1 VDPLTHRRLGISDS
15 LLDAVKG
22 ITEKKKLDPV
32 GKADADIDNDG
43 DVDKSDEY
51 LKNRRKAIK
60 KSMKKDDKKPSG
72 KKDQVDLEP
81 ELDDKMNESRL
92 IEQTAGQTGKDHFYG
107 DEEETVGAQSY
118 KENKPLEKG
127 LRHVFKLEK
136 QGKVKVNY
144 RDNRGDHTDGNTK
157 TKAHRKP
164 DITVHYDHNT
174 DDFHGYTVHHDGNQA
189 HNKELHKPQIH
200 QESFNGGL
208 NEESIKIT
216 YRNPKDG
223 KTHTMNVFTAQD
235 ARQAEMDLKRQGM
248 MIIKKEMGEEKSPD
262 GVDKGAVDKHNCATH
277 VYHEQWGEGQTI
289 RTMHAEPDEHGFV
302 EWYDVMF
309 DHGIE
314 KGVPVAEMKVTLEMS
329 HGNHKKK
336 K

>member
-72 KKDQVDLEP
+72 SKDQVDTEP
-81 ELDDKMNESRL
+81 QLDDKMNES
-92 IEQTAGQTGKDHFYG
+92 
-107 DEEETVGAQSY
+107 V
-118 KENKPLEKG
+118 
-127 LRHVFKLEK
+127 
-136 QGKVKVNY
+136 
-144 RDNRGDHTDGNTK
+144 
-157 TKAHRKP
+157 
-164 DITVHYDHNT
+164 
-174 DDFHGYTVHHDGNQA
+174 
-189 HNKELHKPQIH
+189 ELD
-200 QESFNGGL
+200 
-208 NEESIKIT
+208 EESIKIT
-216 YRNPKDG
+216 YKNPKDG

-235 ARQAEMDLKRQGM
+235 ATQAVKDLTRQGM
-248 MIIKKEMGEEKSPD
+248 NIIKKEMGEEKSPD
-262 GVDKGAVDKHNCATH
+262 GVDKGAIDKHNCATH
-277 VYHEQWGEGQTI
+277 VYHEEWGAGQTI
-289 RTMHAEPDEHGFV
+289 TTMHAEPDEHGWV

-314 KGVPVAEMKVTLEMS
+314 KGVPVAEMKVTKEMS

>member
-1 VDPLTHRRLGISDS
+1 VDPNTHRRLGISDS

-43 DVDKSDEY
+43 DVDKSDKY
-51 LKNRRKAIK
+51 LHNRRKAIK
-60 KSMKKDDKKPSG
+60 KSMKKDK
-72 KKDQVDLEP
+72 VDTKP
-81 ELDDKMNESRL
+81 ELDDKNNDVNE
-92 IEQTAGQTGKDHFYG
+92 E
-107 DEEETVGAQSY
+107 AQ
-118 KENKPLEKG
+118 L
-127 LRHVFKLEK
+127 
-136 QGKVKVNY
+136 
-144 RDNRGDHTDGNTK
+144 D
-157 TKAHRKP
+157 
-164 DITVHYDHNT
+164 
-174 DDFHGYTVHHDGNQA
+174 
-189 HNKELHKPQIH
+189 
-200 QESFNGGL
+200 
-208 NEESIKIT
+208 EESIKIT
-216 YRNPKDG
+216 YRDTKTG
-223 KTHTMNVFTAQD
+223 KTHSMHVFTAQD
-235 ARQAEMDLKRQGM
+235 AARAEKQIKQAGHQIL
-248 MIIKKEMGEEKSPD
+248 KKEMGEGKSPD
-262 GVDKGAVDKHNCATH
+262 GVDAGAVDKHNCATH

>member
-1 VDPLTHRRLGISDS
+1 MDPLTHRRLGISDS

-43 DVDKSDEY
+43 DVDKSDKY
-51 LKNRRKAIK
+51 LHNRRKAIK

-72 KKDQVDLEP
+72 KKDDIDVEP
-81 ELDDKMNESRL
+81 ELDDKMNES
-92 IEQTAGQTGKDHFYG
+92 
-107 DEEETVGAQSY
+107 V
-118 KENKPLEKG
+118 
-127 LRHVFKLEK
+127 
-136 QGKVKVNY
+136 
-144 RDNRGDHTDGNTK
+144 
-157 TKAHRKP
+157 
-164 DITVHYDHNT
+164 
-174 DDFHGYTVHHDGNQA
+174 
-189 HNKELHKPQIH
+189 ELD
-200 QESFNGGL
+200 
-208 NEESIKIT
+208 EESIKIT

-235 ARQAEMDLKRQGM
+235 AAQAEKDLKRQGM

-289 RTMHAEPDEHGFV
+289 RTMHAEPDENGFV

>member
-15 LLDAVKG
+15 LLNAVKG

-43 DVDKSDEY
+43 DVDKSDKY
-51 LKNRRKAIK
+51 LHNRRKAIK

-72 KKDQVDLEP
+72 KKDDIDVEP
-81 ELDDKMNESRL
+81 EFDDKMNES
-92 IEQTAGQTGKDHFYG
+92 
-107 DEEETVGAQSY
+107 V
-118 KENKPLEKG
+118 
-127 LRHVFKLEK
+127 
-136 QGKVKVNY
+136 
-144 RDNRGDHTDGNTK
+144 
-157 TKAHRKP
+157 
-164 DITVHYDHNT
+164 
-174 DDFHGYTVHHDGNQA
+174 
-189 HNKELHKPQIH
+189 ELD
-200 QESFNGGL
+200 
-208 NEESIKIT
+208 EESIRIT

-235 ARQAEMDLKRQGM
+235 AAQAEKDLKRQGM

-262 GVDKGAVDKHNCATH
+262 GVDAGAVDKHNCATH

-289 RTMHAEPDEHGFV
+289 RTMHADPDEHGFV

>member
-1 VDPLTHRRLGISDS
+1 MDPLTHRRLGISDS

-43 DVDKSDEY
+43 DVDKSDKY
-51 LKNRRKAIK
+51 LHNRRKAIK

-72 KKDQVDLEP
+72 KKDQVDVEP
-81 ELDDKMNESRL
+81 ELDDKMNESVEL
-92 IEQTAGQTGKDHFYG
+92 
-107 DEEETVGAQSY
+107 EEASV
-118 KENKPLEKG
+118 
-127 LRHVFKLEK
+127 
-136 QGKVKVNY
+136 
-144 RDNRGDHTDGNTK
+144 
-157 TKAHRKP
+157 
-164 DITVHYDHNT
+164 
-174 DDFHGYTVHHDGNQA
+174 
-189 HNKELHKPQIH
+189 
-200 QESFNGGL
+200 
-208 NEESIKIT
+208 KIT
-216 YRNPKDG
+216 YKNPKDG
-223 KTHTMNVFTAQD
+223 KTHSMNVFTAQD
-235 ARQAEMDLKRQGM
+235 AAQAVKDLERKGM
-248 MIIKKEMGEEKSPD
+248 NILKKEMGEEKSPD

-289 RTMHAEPDEHGFV
+289 RTMHADPDEHGFV